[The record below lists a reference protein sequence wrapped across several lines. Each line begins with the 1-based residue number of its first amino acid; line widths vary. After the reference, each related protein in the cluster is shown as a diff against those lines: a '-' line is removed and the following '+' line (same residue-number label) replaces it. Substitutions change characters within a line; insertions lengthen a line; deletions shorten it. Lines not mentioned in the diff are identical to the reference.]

1 MRRSLVSAFVLA
13 LIAGSASGAVTTES
27 WDWVTQCRLYHLRFS
42 DTEGVVCHFGDS
54 ITYSNP
60 YSQWIRYGSGRTASD
75 NAIRTWM
82 HVDQGS
88 GAARTPTD
96 FANILTDWNDDGL
109 FLAFK
114 DNSLG
119 GGSYTARSGIRS
131 DQYLNGTYDLP
142 TVENMLDNYKPEIVV
157 LMLGTNDAS
166 ANRTAAAFKTDMEEI
181 LKHIIYLDGNPAN
194 EYRGTVPILSTIPPK
209 RSDMT
214 DVNNYNTAI
223 LQLAEQYELPIIDY
237 CGEILLR
244 RPTTWD
250 GTLIS
255 AADGIHPTASQGG
268 YTATSDP
275 YASGGVALS
284 NSGYLLRCFLSVQ
297 RIKAVW
303 GQVVDYTPGTLAVTT
318 TSLPDGFRQSSYSQT
333 LGASGGY
340 EPYSWAVTTGSLP
353 PGLTLDASTGVISGT
368 PTTELQSYN
377 FTVTVTDSDYP
388 ANATD
393 PQALSIYVWGIDT
406 DGDLDPDTTDPDD
419 DNDGLDDSDEIAGP
433 GGWAPTDPLDDDS
446 DDDGHSDGAEV
457 SAGTDPNDDTSF
469 PTGGGGGGGGGCSA
483 ETPAGPAG
491 RGGLGGL
498 AAVLAG
504 LFGVLLVRRRRA

>member
-1 MRRSLVSAFVLA
+1 MRRSLVCAFTLLV
-13 LIAGSASGAVTTES
+13 IAGSASGAVTTES

-60 YSQWIRYGSGRTASD
+60 YSQWIRGGAGRTTSD

-82 HVDQGS
+82 FTNQGDT
-88 GAARTPTD
+88 GEHRTPTNFTD
-96 FANILTDWNDDGL
+96 ILTDWSNDGWY
-109 FLAFK
+109 LAYQ

-119 GGSYTARSGIRS
+119 GGSYTARSSIRS

-166 ANRTAAAFKTDMEEI
+166 ANRTTSAFKTDMEEI
-181 LKHIIYLDGNPAN
+181 LKHIIYLDGNPSN
-194 EYRGTVPILSTIPPK
+194 EYRGTVPIISTIPPK
-209 RSDMT
+209 RDDMT
-214 DVNNYNTAI
+214 DVANYNTAI
-223 LQLAEQYELPIIDY
+223 LQLAEQYKLPIIDF

-255 AADGIHPTASQGG
+255 GTDGVHPTASQGG

-303 GQVVDYTPGTLAVTT
+303 NEIVDHTPGTLAVDT
-318 TSLPDGFRQSSYSQT
+318 TSLPDGFLQSAYSET
-333 LGASGGY
+333 LAASGGY
-340 EPYSWAVTTGSLP
+340 EPYTWSVTVGSLP
-353 PGLTLDASTGVISGT
+353 PGLSLDTATGEISGT
-368 PTTELQSYN
+368 PTTELTNYN
-377 FTVTVTDSDYP
+377 FTVEVEDSDYP
-388 ANATD
+388 TTD
-393 PQALSIYVWGIDT
+393 TDTQALSIYVWGVDT
-406 DGDLDPDTTDPDD
+406 DGDLDPDATDPDD

-433 GGWAPTDPLDDDS
+433 DGWDPTDPLDADS
-446 DDDGHSDGAEV
+446 DDDGHNDGAEV

-469 PTGGGGGGGGGCSA
+469 PVGGGGGGGCSA
-483 ETPAGPAG
+483 GGTGAGGTWTVVLLASFAFA
-491 RGGLGGL
+491 
-498 AAVLAG
+498 AAVARK
-504 LFGVLLVRRRRA
+504 VRRAD